1 MVQTALSSGD
11 SNCPNGGVKVEM
23 GLTYGNSTLDSSEV
37 TATVYDC
44 YEVLV
49 SVDTTVGTGCT
60 GTGTRLRTG
69 IDNGDGSGT
78 AGDGMLQDGEVDSTF
93 YVCDPDAMTPA
104 GFVAIPAGT
113 FTMGSMQPRTCGS
126 DETQHQVTLTSG
138 FYMSDHEVTQARVAG
153 ADWQQ
158 PLR

>member
-23 GLTYGNSTLDSSEV
+23 GVDTDGNSTLDSVKV

-49 SVDTTVGTGCT
+49 SVDATVGTGCT

-69 IDNGDGSGT
+69 IDNGDGSGQRVT
-78 AGDGMLQDGEVDSTF
+78 AFFRM
-93 YVCDPDAMTPA
+93 A
-104 GFVAIPAGT
+104 G
-113 FTMGSMQPRTCGS
+113 
-126 DETQHQVTLTSG
+126 G
-138 FYMSDHEVTQARVAG
+138 FNALCV
-153 ADWQQ
+153 
-158 PLR
+158 